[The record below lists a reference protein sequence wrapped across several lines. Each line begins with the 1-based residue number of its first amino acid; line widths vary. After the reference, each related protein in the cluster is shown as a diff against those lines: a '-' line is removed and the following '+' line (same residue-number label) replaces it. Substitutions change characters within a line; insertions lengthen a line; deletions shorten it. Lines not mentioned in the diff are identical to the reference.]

1 MKNIGIQ
8 ENMTQESDLAGLT
21 LLGNGSSQPRKQ
33 LETFPNRH
41 PGRDYVVTL
50 TTDEFTCI
58 CPATNQPDF
67 AKIRIQFIP
76 DQKIVESKSLKL
88 YIWSFRNEGV
98 FHEHVANVILDDLVN
113 ALDPRWCEV
122 IADFNIRGGITISV
136 NAEYRQNN
144 DPSDH

>member
-1 MKNIGIQ
+1 
-8 ENMTQESDLAGLT
+8 LAGLT
-21 LLGNGSSQPRKQ
+21 LLGNGSSQPSRQ

-58 CPATNQPDF
+58 CPVTNQPDF
-67 AKIRIQFIP
+67 AKIKIQYIP

-98 FHEHVANVILDDLVN
+98 FHEHVANVILDDLVD
-113 ALDPRWCEV
+113 ALDPRWIEV
-122 IADFNIRGGITISV
+122 IADFSVRGGIAISV
-136 NAEYRQNN
+136 KAEHQQNN
-144 DPSDH
+144 DSTAN